1 MENKSFEEAV
11 AGLVAEILADEKR
24 VIDVVVAAIL
34 AEDSLSKG
42 ELAECVRNRL
52 RRAIR

>member
-1 MENKSFEEAV
+1 V

-24 VIDVVVAAIL
+24 VIDVLVAAVL

-42 ELAECVRNRL
+42 ESAECVRERL
-52 RRAIR
+52 RLAII